1 MKNSIR
7 TMFVGLAI
15 VMSLVVVQVVCAGTI
30 DPSNTITV
38 TGTVELFHNPVGIVL
53 SSATVDGVDMDV
65 VSVYEI
71 GPTWFWANQIKIP
84 TYGDYV
90 TIEAYEL
97 VQSEEKTLIVC
108 SIVID
113 GNEILLRNDDGTP
126 TWTQY

>member
-1 MKNSIR
+1 
-7 TMFVGLAI
+7 MFVGLAI
-15 VMSLVVVQVVCAGTI
+15 VMSLVAVQVVCAGTI
-30 DPSNTITV
+30 DPNNTITV

-53 SSATVDGVDMDV
+53 SSATVDGVDMEDV
-65 VSVYEI
+65 VIVYGI

-108 SIVID
+108 SLVID

-126 TWTQY
+126 TWDSQYE